1 MKIQSSCVLLIL
13 LLGISIQGSAEV
25 YKWVDANGETHY
37 GEKPGDVNATEVQ
50 IQGAPRDDVDLRKQN
65 EERDK
70 LLKVYE
76 EERNVRN
83 EEKRKAE
90 EEKSKNREK
99 CLMVENDLK
108 DMRQGGLRYYDLDE
122 KGERKYISD
131 TELEQ
136 RIRQMQEYHDQ
147 HCQ

>member
-50 IQGAPRDDVDLRKQN
+50 IQGAPQADVDLRKQN

-90 EEKSKNREK
+90 EEKSKNRGK